1 MPNRCIQ
8 VGLYDLVNHAE
19 LIAKLTVSAGL
30 IQHTKSILPEP
41 ATHRENRIV
50 MCKVPDIILAVPNV
64 STGKMTRYFSEVGL
78 HDLFNRRNRIR
89 FLGQDHLSNDRINI
103 GVR

>member
-1 MPNRCIQ
+1 MPDWCIQ

-30 IQHTKSILPEP
+30 IQDTKSILPEP

-50 MCKVPDIILAVPNV
+50 MCKVLNIILSVSNV
-64 STGKMTRYFSEVGL
+64 STRKMTRYFSEVGL
-78 HDLFNRRNRIR
+78 HDLFNCRNRIW
-89 FLGQDHLSNDRINI
+89 FFGQDYLSNDRINI